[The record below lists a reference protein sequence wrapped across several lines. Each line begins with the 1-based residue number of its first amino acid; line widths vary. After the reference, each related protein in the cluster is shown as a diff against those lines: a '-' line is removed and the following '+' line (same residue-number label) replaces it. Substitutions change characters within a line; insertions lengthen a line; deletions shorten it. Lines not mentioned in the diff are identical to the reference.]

1 MDSGGS
7 VAGLGLSTAAVWGAA
22 DFAGGLTTKRAAPAF
37 VVAVAHGFGLLL
49 LYIAAFSLHAA
60 SSGYSLYGFL
70 AGIFCGVGLIALYA
84 ALARGAMGLSA
95 AVSGVLTAV
104 FPVVYSWFQEGHPTP
119 RRLAGFAIA
128 AIAIWLIAYT
138 PDQKSSDQTSTAN
151 SGNVVNSEIVI
162 PSKAEEP
169 ALFSPPEHQ
178 NPSPFSLSPFHFS
191 PPPLALA
198 VIAGLAFGAM
208 LILMH
213 LASSQGIL
221 GPLISMRIA
230 SASSAALAGLV
241 FWLTSRHRSSVVHGF
256 PKGKFFLLALV
267 AGTLDTS
274 GNLLYLIAAHSARL
288 DVTAVLSSLYPAGTM
303 LLAAW
308 MLKERATRSQVT
320 GMVLALA
327 AVALIAA

>member
-49 LYIAAFSLHAA
+49 LYIAAFALHAA
-60 SSGYSLYGFL
+60 GSGYSLYGFL

-95 AVSGVLTAV
+95 AVSGVLTAI

-119 RRLAGFAIA
+119 RRLIGFAIA
-128 AIAIWLIAYT
+128 AVAIWLIAYT
-138 PDQKSSDQTSTAN
+138 PDRKSLETTTP
-151 SGNVVNSEIVI
+151 GNAS
-162 PSKAEEP
+162 
-169 ALFSPPEHQ
+169 ALR
-178 NPSPFSLSPFHFS
+178 
-191 PPPLALA
+191 PPPYTLSLA
-198 VIAGLAFGAM
+198 VLAGLSFGAM

-213 LASSQGIL
+213 LAAGQGIL

-230 SASSAALAGLV
+230 SASSGALAGLV
-241 FWLTSRHRSSVVHGF
+241 FWFSTRGRRAAGLGF

-288 DVTAVLSSLYPAGTM
+288 DVTAVIASLYPAGTM

-308 MLKERATRSQVT
+308 LLKERATRTQVV
-320 GMVLALA
+320 GMALALA

>member
-7 VAGLGLSTAAVWGAA
+7 VAGLGLSTAGVWGAA
-22 DFAGGLTTKRAAPAF
+22 DFAGGLATKRAAPAF

-60 SSGYSLYGFL
+60 GSGYSLYGFL

-128 AIAIWLIAYT
+128 AVAIWLIAYT
-138 PDQKSSDQTSTAN
+138 PDRKLPDQTSA
-151 SGNVVNSEIVI
+151 EIVI
-162 PSKAEEP
+162 PSEAEQP
-169 ALFSPPEHQ
+169 ALF
-178 NPSPFSLSPFHFS
+178 L
-191 PPPLALA
+191 PPLVLA
-198 VIAGLAFGAM
+198 VIAGLSFGAM

-230 SASSAALAGLV
+230 SASSGALAGLLL
-241 FWLTSRHRSSVVHGF
+241 WLSNRRRSSAGHGF
-256 PKGKFFLLALV
+256 PKGKFFLLALL

-288 DVTAVLSSLYPAGTM
+288 DVTAVLASLYPAGTM

-308 MLKERATRSQVT
+308 LLKERATRTQVA
-320 GMVLALA
+320 GMALALA